1 MERSCPPASHPAV
14 CAEKTSGRFPTREV
28 TDVMP
33 KVFTH
38 LKHRGGI
45 CEGTNHS
52 NRRKKQRHLKQ
63 YAELKYNIAVC
74 GLLQVG
80 LRKESKMQ
88 RSEETKTLRMSR
100 G

>member
-1 MERSCPPASHPAV
+1 MAVSGNWWNDHAPASPPAV

-45 CEGTNHS
+45 WEGTNHS
-52 NRRKKQRHLKQ
+52 NRRKKQRHLNMQ
-63 YAELKYNIAVC
+63 YAERKYNIAVC
-74 GLLQVG
+74 GIITG
-80 LRKESKMQ
+80 WP
-88 RSEETKTLRMSR
+88 EEGIQDAEK
-100 G
+100 